1 MLEEQCN
8 TWQGITSVAVYYPLY
23 IFQNTNADR
32 LREAIT
38 TVENFHEQIDRSHG
52 ERMEQ
57 MNCQHML
64 TFMYIHSGLC
74 SGMCSGLFR
83 AYVRPMNVSWD
94 YCPTQES
101 AGWTSYFSQ
110 RSLSRKM
117 PGHTPTMPCA
127 IMPSSDRRQT

>member
-52 ERMEQ
+52 K
-57 MNCQHML
+57 
-64 TFMYIHSGLC
+64 SGEHRTAECHKTWIVL
-74 SGMCSGLFR
+74 
-83 AYVRPMNVSWD
+83 D
-94 YCPTQES
+94 YS
-101 AGWTSYFSQ
+101 
-110 RSLSRKM
+110 
-117 PGHTPTMPCA
+117 
-127 IMPSSDRRQT
+127 IMVCGR